1 MPAPARNSCSS
12 SLPATADRGAI
23 TPDARAG
30 PETARVSEPT
40 PDIADCLIVGA
51 GPAGLTAATY
61 LARFHRRLVLVD
73 AGKSRAR
80 WIPTSHNCPG
90 FPFGIAGPALLDKLR
105 AQACAYGVDIVT
117 GSIGRLEREGAL
129 FRATAEDG
137 VSWAARFVILGTG
150 IVDTRPAMPGLEG
163 AIARN
168 VIGLCA
174 VCDGYAASDERIAVF
189 APIDAAIRHALF
201 LRTFSRQVAVV
212 RSEPGEPSPECMQA
226 AREAR
231 IALLPPS
238 VSLRDDGRCCVFAF
252 ADGSEQRFDTVYPVL
267 GCDAQSQLATALGA
281 GVDDN
286 DELRVDRDR
295 QTSVDGLY
303 AIGDVVSALNQI
315 SVAVGHAAIAA
326 TAIHNRLPRN
336 FREDAGDAA

>member
-1 MPAPARNSCSS
+1 M
-12 SLPATADRGAI
+12 
-23 TPDARAG
+23 RAG
-30 PETARVSEPT
+30 PETARVSEPAQ
-40 PDIADCLIVGA
+40 DIVDCLIVGA

-105 AQACAYGVDIVT
+105 AQACEYGVEIIT
-117 GSIGRLEREGAL
+117 GRVGRLEREGAL

-137 VSWAARFVILGTG
+137 ASWAARFVILATG
-150 IVDTRPAMPGLEG
+150 IVDTMPAMPGLED

-168 VIGLCA
+168 VVRLCA
-174 VCDGYAASDERIAVF
+174 VCDGYEASDERIAVF
-189 APIDAAIRHALF
+189 APIDTAIRHALF

-212 RSEPGEPSPECMQA
+212 RAEPGEPSPEYAQA
-226 AREAR
+226 ARAAR

-252 ADGSEQRFDTVYPVL
+252 EDGSEQRFDTVYPVL

-281 GVDDN
+281 AVDDN

-326 TAIHNRLPRN
+326 TAIHHRLPRN
-336 FREDAGDAA
+336 FREDADDAA